1 MVNPLVVIQNLKGL
15 FVIFDCPHCYV
26 SVEIKYDNPEEK
38 PENLFCP
45 SCGIKEEIEPL
56 DFEDNI
62 DWEEDWDE

>member
-1 MVNPLVVIQNLKGL
+1 M
-15 FVIFDCPHCYV
+15 IFDCPHCYV